1 MSAQSIPLKQKD
13 SNHHNKLSKAY
24 GLSSISPILSFSS
37 FGFTD
42 GSLDVQGN
50 DTTAFIDLGNPIPSH
65 TNGTLPCLRLKS
77 NCTSKTAEIQKIYGG
92 DNNVYKHIEFNGRH
106 TAIHDC
112 YPGNAEIARFM
123 QNGLTFNGD
132 TAAANAIDDYEE
144 GEWTPVVSD
153 AGSGTVYTFSTHY
166 EFRSNSSSTNQ
177 KVSYTKIGRMVY
189 LCFSIYFN
197 ASINKRFRIT
207 LPFSYTGSNYQ
218 IGFTPTMYTINMSG
232 DTLGT
237 LGALGSK
244 FDIFRVTNATS
255 TGGHSSV
262 PVSAS
267 TEMYFNFHYEAS

>member
-1 MSAQSIPLKQKD
+1 
-13 SNHHNKLSKAY
+13 
-24 GLSSISPILSFSS
+24 
-37 FGFTD
+37 
-42 GSLDVQGN
+42 
-50 DTTAFIDLGNPIPSH
+50 
-65 TNGTLPCLRLKS
+65 TNNG
-77 NCTSKTAEIQKIYGG
+77 YGG
-92 DNNVYKHIEFNGRH
+92 LRIVDDSGGDYTVNYITGRNQGA
-106 TAIHDC
+106 TAHVFKRSGRVQNQSPWTNSGGDV
-112 YPGNAEIARFM
+112 EIARISRGGIAF
-123 QNGLTFNGD
+123 GGD
-132 TAAANAIDDYEE
+132 TAAANTLDDYEE

-218 IGFTPTMYTINMSG
+218 IGFTPTMYEINMSG